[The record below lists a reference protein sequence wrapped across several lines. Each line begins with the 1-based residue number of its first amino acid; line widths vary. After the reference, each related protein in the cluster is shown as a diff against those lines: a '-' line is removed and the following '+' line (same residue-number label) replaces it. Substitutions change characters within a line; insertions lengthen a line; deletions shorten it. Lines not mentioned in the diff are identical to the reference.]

1 MKPRFIQINCCES
14 GNVDLRQAQAVLK
27 YKPDAILFE
36 YPNDQK
42 TLGYSVNQ
50 FEPKKKPLHN
60 IRKLQKSLRRA
71 SKNDGWV
78 SSDIQVF
85 ENIISVW
92 KQGHQILLYN
102 VDAPFDLVSEW
113 NQVWKNMYP
122 SALRNWL
129 WWVRIFLRELYMTQ
143 NIRHVLK
150 NPQLGTRPTI
160 LVFLQ
165 SFHWKHVQF
174 LLSNPSKKQI
184 WNYYFGSF
192 PNFRQSNAYTTIAR
206 ENKLFAQHWKKLSP
220 FANKNKTK

>member
-1 MKPRFIQINCCES
+1 MKPRFIQINCRES
-14 GNVDLRQAQAVLK
+14 GRVDLRQAQAVLK
-27 YKPDAILFE
+27 YKPDIILFE

-42 TLGYSVNQ
+42 SLGYSVNQ
-50 FEPKKKPLHN
+50 FEPKNKPLHD
-60 IRKLQKSLRRA
+60 IRQLQKSLRMA

-143 NIRHVLK
+143 NIHHILK
-150 NPQLGTRPTI
+150 NLQLGENPTI

-174 LLSNPSKKQI
+174 LLSNPTRKQI

-192 PNFRQSNAYTTIAR
+192 PYFRQSNAYNIISM
-206 ENKLFAQHWKKLSP
+206 ENKLFARHWKKMSP
-220 FANKNKTK
+220 FTN